1 MVEVCVVGGGTSG
14 CEAAAEASARG
25 AEVTVVEREEGAD
38 VPWKSWPDLIQGRK
52 HGVKRDGRRPLGSRS
67 PKVLLAE
74 AVRSGPGYVE
84 TKAGRVNS
92 DFVVLATGS
101 SFEPPGFQGFRRPG
115 VLTLDSRPSYE
126 ELGRTSDSTSRVVVA
141 GEGVRSLEVADR
153 LSAKGLRVKVFV
165 SSWQS
170 RPPSP
175 LVAEV
180 LYDKARRSGVTVV
193 PGSVTRALGEARL
206 EAVLADG
213 TVTPCDTLVFVPRR
227 FPRIVPSQALVGS
240 TGGVLVDQNLRTGD
254 PRTYAAGGCAELAGS
269 SLPCTFVQEPSL
281 SGRVAASNCL
291 GDGIRLVPAR
301 SSEAVLFG
309 LRWA

>member
-1 MVEVCVVGGGTSG
+1 M
-14 CEAAAEASARG
+14 
-25 AEVTVVEREEGAD
+25 
-38 VPWKSWPDLIQGRK
+38 
-52 HGVKRDGRRPLGSRS
+52 
-67 PKVLLAE
+67 
-74 AVRSGPGYVE
+74 
-84 TKAGRVNS
+84 
-92 DFVVLATGS
+92 
-101 SFEPPGFQGFRRPG
+101 
-115 VLTLDSRPSYE
+115 
-126 ELGRTSDSTSRVVVA
+126 LGRTSDSTSRVVVA

-309 LRWA
+309 LRWARCARETVRCGPLGGRKRVGRRWGATSACEIVFEGPGRRVLEVETVEEAARSAGPVPASALTNLSSLAYGRFGSSDISLVSDTARLGLAV